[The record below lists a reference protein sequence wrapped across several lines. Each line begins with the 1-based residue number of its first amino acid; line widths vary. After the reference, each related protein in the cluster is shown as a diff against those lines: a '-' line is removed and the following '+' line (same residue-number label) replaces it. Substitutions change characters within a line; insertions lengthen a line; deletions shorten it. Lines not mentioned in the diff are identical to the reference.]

1 MDLGNRYRHRIKQL
15 LRENEESQRQVIDIA
30 QKLSTVEEFLEGEIS
45 DYENAEPP
53 TDGTENTI
61 YGRCALA
68 TAVLQLI
75 NPEKE

>member
-45 DYENAEPP
+45 DYESAERQ
-53 TDGTENTI
+53 TDCTENTI
-61 YGRCALA
+61 YGRCELA